1 MFMERREE
9 PVILFQA
16 SLSLV
21 VSAANKSQAAETAAF
36 LLNRESIDLSPVQM
50 VNEQGEKAEFRMESV
65 DAVEWTRVEDI
76 REGGRFKVYGTI
88 RLKLRAGSPEDY
100 ASVIQAGLSG
110 YHLPRSVI
118 HDHTVWVIP
127 TNCGP
132 AFACVLDEK
141 ASWKPAVQEP
151 AMLVAVG

>member
-1 MFMERREE
+1 LFMERREE

-16 SLSLV
+16 SLSLI
-21 VSAANKSQAAETAAF
+21 VSAGSKSQAAETAAF

-50 VNEQGEKAEFRMESV
+50 VNDEGDKAEFRMESV

-88 RLKLRAGSPEDY
+88 RLKLRVSRPEDY

-110 YHLPRSVI
+110 YRLPRSII

-151 AMLVAVG
+151 AMLVAAG